1 MAYYNLKFDGN
12 YTPYRTM
19 DDLTGAH
26 FTELDDCRCPECGE
40 DMGEPE
46 EIYGKYWPEEN
57 YQEIDAYK
65 YTCPECGK
73 VFYTKERL

>member
-1 MAYYNLKFDGN
+1 MSYYDYLHNEDFTPDSPMDGV
-12 YTPYRTM
+12 
-19 DDLTGAH
+19 G
-26 FTELDDCRCPECGE
+26 FTDLDDCRCPECGE
-40 DMGEPE
+40 ELGEPE
-46 EIYGKYWPEEN
+46 EIYGKYWPDEN

>member
-1 MAYYNLKFDGN
+1 MKYYNERYNED
-12 YTPYRTM
+12 YTPEPAYGEFS
-19 DDLTGAH
+19 D
-26 FTELDDCRCPECGE
+26 LDDYHCPECGE

>member
-1 MAYYNLKFDGN
+1 MARYFDWERN
-12 YTPYRTM
+12 EDFTPESPM
-19 DDLTGAH
+19 DGKG
-26 FTELDDCRCPECGE
+26 FSNLDDYHCPECGE

-46 EIYGKYWPEEN
+46 EIYGRYWPDEN

-73 VFYTKERL
+73 VFYTKERI